1 MTTSSRKRTAV
12 LISGRG
18 SNMSALIA
26 ASMDPAYP
34 ARITGVISNVAAAPG
49 LETARSH
56 SIRAEAIPH
65 GDFDGREA
73 HDDAVHAMLT
83 EMKAEIVCCAGYM
96 RIMGEALV
104 KRWAGRMINI
114 HPALLPS
121 FKGLNTHA
129 RALQAGVRIHGCS
142 VHFVTPGMDEGPII
156 AQAAVPVHPG
166 DSEDALAARVL
177 AAEHRIYPMAL
188 KLVAQGK
195 ARMSAGRAVFAD
207 NGSEATGETVLISPG
222 ERRG

>member
-1 MTTSSRKRTAV
+1 MTAPKPKRVAV

-18 SNMSALIA
+18 SNMNALIA
-26 ASMDPAYP
+26 AAMNPAYP
-34 ARITGVISNVAAAPG
+34 ARVIGVVSNVATAPG
-49 LETARSH
+49 LESARSH

-65 GDFDGREA
+65 GDFGNRET
-73 HDDAVHAMLT
+73 HDEAIHAMLT

-114 HPALLPS
+114 HPSLLPA

-156 AQAAVPVHPG
+156 AQAAVPVHAG
-166 DSEDALAARVL
+166 DDEDRLAARVL
-177 AAEHRIYPMAL
+177 EAEHRVYPMAL
-188 KLVAQGK
+188 RLVAEGK
-195 ARMSAGRAVFAD
+195 ARMSAGRVILSA
-207 NGSEATGETVLISPG
+207 GSEDDSNSAMLISPG
-222 ERRG
+222 ERHG

>member
-1 MTTSSRKRTAV
+1 MLGGMPALHTLTATQVLAGLAAGDFTAV
-12 LISGRG
+12 ELVD
-18 SNMSALIA
+18 ALIA
-26 ASMDPAYP
+26 
-34 ARITGVISNVAAAPG
+34 RI
-49 LETARSH
+49 
-56 SIRAEAIPH
+56 
-65 GDFDGREA
+65 EA
-73 HDDAVHAMLT
+73 HDEAIHAMLT
-83 EMKAEIVCCAGYM
+83 EMKAELVCCAGYM
-96 RIMGEALV
+96 RIMGEDLV

-166 DSEDALAARVL
+166 DSEDELAARVL
-177 AAEHRIYPMAL
+177 TAEHRIYPLAL

-195 ARMSAGRAVFAD
+195 ARMSAGRVVFAD
-207 NGSEATGETVLISPG
+207 NGGEAASDTVLISPG
-222 ERRG
+222 ERKA